1 MARNNDSQLKAIRR
15 IAIDILQAGN
25 NLERKETDK
34 ASRNNDSQ
42 LKAIRRIAID
52 ILQAGN
58 NLERKE
64 TDKALRNIEAT
75 ISSLEHLLRLIK
87 LSLIHI

>member
-1 MARNNDSQLKAIRR
+1 MA
-15 IAIDILQAGN
+15 
-25 NLERKETDK
+25 
-34 ASRNNDSQ
+34 RNNDSQ

-87 LSLIHI
+87 